1 MSAKFNR
8 FNIKKNDDVMLC
20 RETTQPMTMAC
31 KKRVALLARMGFVW
45 QMAAWTDL
53 LFGRVRGRNQSPAS
67 IFK

>member
-1 MSAKFNR
+1 MQGNHTT
-8 FNIKKNDDVMLC
+8 NDNDS
-20 RETTQPMTMAC
+20 

-45 QMAAWTDL
+45 QMAAWTDF